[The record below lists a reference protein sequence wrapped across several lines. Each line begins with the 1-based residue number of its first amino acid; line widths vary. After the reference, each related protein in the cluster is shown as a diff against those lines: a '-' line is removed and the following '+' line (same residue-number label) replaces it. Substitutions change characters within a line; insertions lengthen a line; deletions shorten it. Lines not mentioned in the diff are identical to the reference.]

1 MWVVILRF
9 QSRDS
14 SMSLCLLN
22 WCGGWKSSEKRGE
35 IFIPFPYQV
44 LYGSCFKY
52 FIVLKLP
59 DTLCLGIW
67 PQRYFTIKCKF
78 ISPLELIPFFL
89 PSLRSFLRLMIHSW
103 LLYFFHTSHQNF
115 QQITGLPASVL
126 YFLKISSTH
135 EDKVTLFMQLI
146 C

>member
-89 PSLRSFLRLMIHSW
+89 PSLYKFSQAHDSFLTPLFLSHLTSKLSANNWSPCICP
-103 LLYFFHTSHQNF
+103 LLLKNLFHTWR
-115 QQITGLPASVL
+115 
-126 YFLKISSTH
+126 
-135 EDKVTLFMQLI
+135 
-146 C
+146 